1 MNRVAAERY
10 ACAYESVVNHLMLFC
25 VMLHDTDYPSIRD
38 KKSAIFDLVS
48 VTLFGGTKECP
59 DKERFLQGL
68 EVTEIFLVIDIRI
81 LFHICLIL

>member
-1 MNRVAAERY
+1 
-10 ACAYESVVNHLMLFC
+10 MLFC

-68 EVTEIFLVIDIRI
+68 EVTEIFLVIDLRT
-81 LFHICLIL
+81 LFHICFTL